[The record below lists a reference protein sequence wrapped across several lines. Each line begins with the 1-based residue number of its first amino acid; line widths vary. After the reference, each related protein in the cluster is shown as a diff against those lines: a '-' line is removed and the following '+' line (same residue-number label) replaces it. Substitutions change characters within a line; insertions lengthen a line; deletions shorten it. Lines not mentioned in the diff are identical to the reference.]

1 MADSRTTKSHY
12 QDLADIIRQK
22 KNTVGETYTPQEIVD
37 QVKSLTGPSGKSVIF
52 RNLDSSGGQ
61 HFEVRLTPYGG
72 DSFSQ
77 TTDGG
82 DLTIK
87 AQLPVASYWM
97 RAHAGYVPGEFDI
110 KPPLN
115 MNDIEEDTIVTAE
128 TGYLQSSLPE
138 KELVDMSNYYSKN
151 KDCISNGRFTDTA
164 KSYFKTIKPTS
175 LSNAFY
181 QANYAIDAYPLLL
194 LDTSE
199 CTTMKY
205 CFYYMFRNTSSKLI
219 LNLSSWDTINVIS
232 MSSMF
237 DGCSSLTSLDVSSFD
252 TSNVSSMQYMFSGC
266 SSLTILDLS
275 SFDTSKVSSM
285 SGMFNTCNSLTS
297 LDLSSFDTSSVDDMS
312 FMFRGC
318 KSLTIL
324 DLSSFNTSKVSSMTY
339 MFDGC
344 SSLTSLDLSS
354 FNTSKVYNMSS
365 MFNGCSSLTTL
376 DLSSFTFKDVNL
388 NKENMFNGCTKLT
401 EIKGVIDFHNQSS
414 NSIYY
419 RDMFTGCPI
428 SSSTPVQIK
437 NPPTAENWWQTAG
450 FTSEDQFEIVQ

>member
-22 KNTVGETYTPQEIVD
+22 KNESSSIKYTPQEIVD

-199 CTTMKY
+199 CTTMEY
-205 CFYYMFRNTSSKLI
+205 CFYYMFRSTSSKLI

-237 DGCSSLTSLDVSSFD
+237 SGSSNVSTMSSMFSGCSSLTSLDVSSFN
-252 TSNVSSMQYMFSGC
+252 TSNVSTMYS
-266 SSLTILDLS
+266 
-275 SFDTSKVSSM
+275 
-285 SGMFNTCNSLTS
+285 
-297 LDLSSFDTSSVDDMS
+297 
-312 FMFRGC
+312 MFR
-318 KSLTIL
+318 
-324 DLSSFNTSKVSSMTY
+324 D
-339 MFDGC
+339 
-344 SSLTSLDLSS
+344 
-354 FNTSKVYNMSS
+354 
-365 MFNGCSSLTTL
+365 CSSLTTL
-376 DLSSFTFKDVNL
+376 DLSSFDTSNVSTMYS
-388 NKENMFNGCTKLT
+388 MFRDCSSLTTLDLSSFDTSNRRVDLQYAFQNCSKLT
-401 EIKGVIDFHNQSS
+401 EIKGILDFKYITSTAYYS
-414 NSIYY
+414 DAFAGCSISP
-419 RDMFTGCPI
+419 D
-428 SSSTPVQIK
+428 TPVQIK
-437 NPPTAENWWQTAG
+437 NPPTMENWWKIAG
-450 FTSEDQFEIVQ
+450 FTSEDQFEIVS

>member
-1 MADSRTTKSHY
+1 MPSDK
-12 QDLADIIRQK
+12 K
-22 KNTVGETYTPQEIVD
+22 KNESSSIKYTPQELVD

-199 CTTMKY
+199 CTTMEY
-205 CFYYMFRNTSSKLI
+205 CFYYMFRSTSSKLI

-232 MSSMF
+232 MSYMF
-237 DGCSSLTSLDVSSFD
+237 SGCSSLTSLDVSSFNTSNVTNMNGMFSTCSSLTSLDVSSFD
-252 TSNVSSMQYMFSGC
+252 TSSVDDMSYMFSGC

-275 SFDTSKVSSM
+275 SFDTSNVSNM
-285 SGMFNTCNSLTS
+285 NGMFSTCNSLTS

-312 FMFRGC
+312 YMFSGC

-324 DLSSFNTSKVSSMTY
+324 DLSSFDTSNVTNMTN
-339 MFDGC
+339 MFSGC

-354 FNTSKVYNMSS
+354 FDTSNRRVDLQYAFQN
-365 MFNGCSSLTTL
+365 CS
-376 DLSSFTFKDVNL
+376 
-388 NKENMFNGCTKLT
+388 KLT
-401 EIKGVIDFHNQSS
+401 EIKGILDFKYITSTAYYS
-414 NSIYY
+414 DAFAGCSISP
-419 RDMFTGCPI
+419 D
-428 SSSTPVQIK
+428 TPVQIK
-437 NPPTAENWWQTAG
+437 NPPTMENWWKIAG
-450 FTSEDQFEIVQ
+450 FTSEDQFEIVS